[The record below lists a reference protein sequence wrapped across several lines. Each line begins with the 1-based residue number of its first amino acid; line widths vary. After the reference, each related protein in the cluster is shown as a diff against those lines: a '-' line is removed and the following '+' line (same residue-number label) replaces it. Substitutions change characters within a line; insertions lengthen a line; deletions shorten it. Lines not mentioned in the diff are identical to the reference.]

1 MLKHVLAAR
10 GIDGPVVRSAG
21 LHAVPGREAHACAL
35 AVSTELGIPL
45 DQHRAQPLTPEL
57 VSGSDLIFAMDFENL
72 AELETLYPAARNK
85 IFLLSR
91 YAEGRQRNRE
101 IPDPY
106 FGDIETTRRC
116 YSVLRACID
125 NLARKIGSSR
135 EMRESL
141 SHSR

>member
-1 MLKHVLAAR
+1 MYSPLAESMVL
-10 GIDGPVVRSAG
+10 
-21 LHAVPGREAHACAL
+21 
-35 AVSTELGIPL
+35 
-45 DQHRAQPLTPEL
+45 
-57 VSGSDLIFAMDFENL
+57 SDLIFAMDFENL
-72 AELETLYPAARNK
+72 AELQTLYPAARNK

-116 YSVLRACID
+116 YSVLRACIN
-125 NLARKIGSSR
+125 NLASKIGYSHDMS
-135 EMRESL
+135 EPM